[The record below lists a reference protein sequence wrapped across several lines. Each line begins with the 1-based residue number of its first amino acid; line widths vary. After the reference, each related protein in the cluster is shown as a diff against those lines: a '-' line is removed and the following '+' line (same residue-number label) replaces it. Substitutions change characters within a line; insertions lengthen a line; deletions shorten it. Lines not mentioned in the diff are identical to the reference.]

1 MTDNEREE
9 YIGVDSPV
17 IKLTKKTKRR
27 MRDLRNHLE
36 VNSMN
41 AVLIVLLDAY
51 KPILKAK
58 KWMEGDNE

>member
-27 MRDLRNHLE
+27 MRAVRNDLE

-41 AVLIVLLDAY
+41 AVLIALLD
-51 KPILKAK
+51 
-58 KWMEGDNE
+58 KWEAANVETNDTD

>member
-1 MTDNEREE
+1 MTDKEREE
-9 YIGVDSPV
+9 HIGVNSPV

-41 AVLIVLLDAY
+41 AVLIALLD
-51 KPILKAK
+51 
-58 KWMEGDNE
+58 KWEVGSDEHNAD